1 METGDLKKGAIKLQI
16 ENISELEEK
25 YIQVGV
31 IATRDPKTGEFLKSI
46 PIYQKESPELLENE
60 DKMIKD
66 ASVVFAE
73 KMKQYIDNGGLL

>member
-31 IATRDPKTGEFLKSI
+31 IATRDP
-46 PIYQKESPELLENE
+46 
-60 DKMIKD
+60 
-66 ASVVFAE
+66 
-73 KMKQYIDNGGLL
+73 